1 MRQKINIVE
10 RQLLDMIIDCA
21 SYIQYDIGTHYTE
34 IHATKKLRDEKVL
47 LKNYGLKQILT

>member
-47 LKNYGLKQILT
+47 LKNFGLKQILT